1 MNFNTLMIRGLCCAM
16 LLLTSTSWSVPKGN
30 DKDSIFQWANENFE
44 QGDFEKASS
53 SYRSLIDSG
62 HISPDLFYNLGTSL
76 YREGKAGEA
85 MLWLRRA
92 QLLDGNLP
100 EAKQNTEFLRT
111 RIAFL
116 EFADDGF
123 QLFLRGIPPGVF
135 LWGGSLLVW
144 LGLVSIA
151 LSFSLQRFRDNQTWW
166 IALGIAFLMLSFVM
180 HRLGQFRDS
189 RVAPENFATVIVTD
203 AVASTAPTPGSSTVI
218 ELPPGSEVR
227 VLQVNGP
234 WTYVDIPGNLRGWVR
249 SESVEANWPL
259 PEKTTPRNLDIPTEP
274 VEIAE

>member
-1 MNFNTLMIRGLCCAM
+1 MIRGLCCAM

-30 DKDSIFQWANENFE
+30 DRDSIFQRANENFE
-44 QGDFEKASS
+44 QGDLEKASS
-53 SYRSLIDSG
+53 GYRSLIDRGNS
-62 HISPDLFYNLGTSL
+62 SPDLFYNLGTSL

-100 EAKQNTEFLRT
+100 EAKQNTEFLRS

-116 EFADDGF
+116 EFADDGL
-123 QLFLRGIPPGVF
+123 QRFLRGIPPGVF
-135 LWGGSLLVW
+135 LWGGSLLLW

-151 LSFSLQRFRDNQTWW
+151 LSFSLKRFRDNRTWW
-166 IALGIAFLMLSFVM
+166 LALGIAFLMLSFVT

-189 RVAPENFATVIVTD
+189 RVAPENFATVI
-203 AVASTAPTPGSSTVI
+203 AEEVAATTAPAPGASTVI

-227 VLQVNGP
+227 ILQVNGP

-249 SESVEANWPL
+249 SESVEANWPV
-259 PEKTTPRNLDIPTEP
+259 PEKTTSRKPDIPTER